1 MRKGDLA
8 AIIDLN
14 EKDDQIQPL
23 TAARP
28 IGTRHL
34 LGVIVSL
41 IFRCRHWIMQM
52 SAVWRFFCPSRV
64 VVSRIIS
71 AAAQPGIWIR

>member
-28 IGTRHL
+28 IGTLPFAGRYR
-34 LGVIVSL
+34 L
-41 IFRCRHWIMQM
+41 IE
-52 SAVWRFFCPSRV
+52 
-64 VVSRIIS
+64 
-71 AAAQPGIWIR
+71 

>member
-28 IGTRHL
+28 IGTLPFAGRYRL
-34 LGVIVSL
+34 IDFPLSSL
-41 IFRCRHWIMQM
+41 DHANVRSVAIF
-52 SAVWRFFCPSRV
+52 SPSRV
-64 VVSRIIS
+64 AVSRIIS